1 MEKIDRRRDVLVLAD
16 GHVQRDDADA
26 VGLAQ
31 LLQHLLE
38 IRVLSIKA
46 ADDHDP
52 RRLVRVE
59 LRPDELRAD
68 LDPRRR
74 VDDHERRVRHAQR
87 RVLVAGEVE
96 ETGSVEEV
104 DLDTFMRE
112 RGKRDVDGDAALLFF
127 RICVED
133 ARRVIYLAEPVR
145 GADGVEQALDEGR
158 FPRSAVPHDRNI
170 ADLLGMYDGQIR
182 SPLRVSIDSIRAMSG
197 HSKWSTIKRQKGA
210 ADVKRGIVFTKVTRE
225 IMLAAREGGGDPESN
240 FRLRLAIDRARA
252 VNMPHAN
259 IDRAI
264 DRATGGGDGARLES
278 VVYEGY
284 APGGVS
290 IMVEAA
296 TDNRN
301 RTASEVRATFTRSG
315 GKLGD
320 SGSVQWIF
328 EQKGVIE
335 IGASKRSTDEISL
348 MAIDAGAE
356 DVEVDG
362 SLVIVYTTPS
372 AFEQVKTSLEKAGV
386 TAASAEISMRPT
398 TTVRVEGDQAR
409 KVLRLVEELEDLDD
423 VQKVHANFDVPEE
436 VLQHA

>member
-1 MEKIDRRRDVLVLAD
+1 
-16 GHVQRDDADA
+16 
-26 VGLAQ
+26 
-31 LLQHLLE
+31 
-38 IRVLSIKA
+38 
-46 ADDHDP
+46 
-52 RRLVRVE
+52 
-59 LRPDELRAD
+59 
-68 LDPRRR
+68 
-74 VDDHERRVRHAQR
+74 
-87 RVLVAGEVE
+87 
-96 ETGSVEEV
+96 
-104 DLDTFMRE
+104 
-112 RGKRDVDGDAALLFF
+112 
-127 RICVED
+127 
-133 ARRVIYLAEPVR
+133 
-145 GADGVEQALDEGR
+145 
-158 FPRSAVPHDRNI
+158 
-170 ADLLGMYDGQIR
+170 
-182 SPLRVSIDSIRAMSG
+182 MSG

-210 ADVKRGIVFTKVTRE
+210 ADVKRGIVFTKMTRE

-240 FRLRLAIDRARA
+240 FRLRLAIDRARN

-259 IDRAI
+259 IQRAI
-264 DRATGGGDGARLES
+264 ERATGGGDGAALES

-315 GKLGD
+315 GKLGE

-362 SLVIVYTTPS
+362 SLVIIYTTPT
-372 AFEQVKTSLEKAGV
+372 AFEQVKTALEKAGI

-398 TTVRVEGDQAR
+398 TTVRVEGEQAR
-409 KVLRLVEELEDLDD
+409 KVLRLVEDLEDLDD